1 MARAS
6 HSLREA
12 STSHCLDNVTVVR
25 PFMFK
30 DTFSV
35 MSTATLTYVLIE
47 TSTSQVVARG
57 NQVGTAHLRGKVG
70 DTFELGSK

>member
-1 MARAS
+1 
-6 HSLREA
+6 
-12 STSHCLDNVTVVR
+12 
-25 PFMFK
+25 MFK

-35 MSTATLTYVLIE
+35 MSSATLTYVLIE